1 MTLRVL
7 SAEDSKQLV
16 TAWEKHLSATE
27 RSSGVNIVTRQM
39 TPFFSSKWIRLKR
52 DIHEKILF
60 QTALH
65 EVDVKT
71 DVKQ

>member
-1 MTLRVL
+1 MTLCVL

-39 TPFFSSKWIRLKR
+39 TPFFHLSES
-52 DIHEKILF
+52 
-60 QTALH
+60 
-65 EVDVKT
+65 V
-71 DVKQ
+71 

>member
-1 MTLRVL
+1 MTLCVL

-16 TAWEKHLSATE
+16 TVWAKHLSATE

-39 TPFFSSKWIRLKR
+39 TPFFWIRLKR